1 MAARL
6 ALFLLA
12 TANVIQAKS
21 VCSQWCKENFPAGR
35 GCNPCTSL
43 ANKSTGPCYECGPL
57 SLHPEKQLCGGVCI
71 DTSADNTNCGSCG
84 TTCSADQACTAG
96 ACVNNEPECK
106 APFVLC
112 NGACIDTSTDN
123 ANCGSCGNI
132 CSANQTCTAGACV
145 TNERNCE
152 NPFVCGSMP
161 TSCGNGGPEADC
173 MCFATARPGV
183 SLCLDAFA
191 LAACSSTACASD
203 EDCSADRICIST
215 CCGMTCGLKS
225 AAVCTNAAAP
235 AKLFRKASLDE
246 LRANLPWLNKHA
258 SS

>member
-1 MAARL
+1 MGILPITSSHGLPFSKKAFHYINAGTDTPL
-6 ALFLLA
+6 
-12 TANVIQAKS
+12 ANVIQAKS

-132 CSANQTCTAGACV
+132 CSADQTCTAGACV

-173 MCFATARPGV
+173 MCFATGKCSYFP
-183 SLCLDAFA
+183 LD
-191 LAACSSTACASD
+191 LSKKKKKEITD
-203 EDCSADRICIST
+203 
-215 CCGMTCGLKS
+215 
-225 AAVCTNAAAP
+225 
-235 AKLFRKASLDE
+235 
-246 LRANLPWLNKHA
+246 NK
-258 SS
+258 